1 MSNKIYINMKN
12 FFFIALLALAFCACQ
27 NNQSTNSSQALS
39 NQESGEQEQTQPT
52 EVSEQSN
59 PTSQRETWVYSQDVD
74 DLTGAVTSVNA
85 HLYSDNKVVYDQYDN
100 LAVQAAIAISAERDK
115 TYVLIALLNGKDGH
129 ARLADIQSSGFLAV
143 FDDGEVDDTWRLVS
157 SSKNKTYLA
166 INTRNKVDLF
176 IQKLKQ
182 SKTCKIQLNLDVV
195 GPKTFIFNTEGL
207 KWNY

>member
-1 MSNKIYINMKN
+1 MGNKYKSNKNLNNMKK
-12 FFFIALLALAFCACQ
+12 FFFIALIALALCGCQ
-27 NNQSTNSSQALS
+27 NKQSSMSQSSETDNVSQTS
-39 NQESGEQEQTQPT
+39 NTTDSNTKSQTRA
-52 EVSEQSN
+52 N
-59 PTSQRETWVYSQDVD
+59 TWVYSQDVD

-85 HLYSDNKVVYDQYDN
+85 NLYSDNKVVYDQYDN
-100 LAVQAAIAISAERDK
+100 LAVQAAICISAERDK

-129 ARLADIQSSGFLAV
+129 ARFADIQSSGFLAV
-143 FDDGEVDDTWRLVS
+143 FDDGEVDDTWSLVS
-157 SSKNKTYLA
+157 SYENKTYLA

-207 KWNY
+207 KWDY